1 MRLRV
6 KSFGPIQQVDV
17 DFRNLTILIGKNN
30 LGKSYLAQLYYAI
43 IDCTKQSIEPTL
55 PSWAVELN
63 VELADEDYLFYANL
77 QSREQLRELAKKLT
91 NNNEDN
97 SIIIKDITDI
107 FLKSLSD
114 RIGKLIQSSLERSF
128 GVAISKLVNIN
139 HNFSKIRWDINELLE
154 VSVELTKKGKVTAVV
169 TVDEL
174 RWKPY
179 SETLAE
185 SKIFET
191 LKTAPK
197 RKNTQLAK
205 LHREIWRL
213 LISNE
218 TRKCWHGKPYYIPA
232 GRGGLIES
240 YETVV
245 QGLVSLSPVAPVRGL
260 SMPPMPGMAAQFYT
274 IMLQLK
280 NHKGPLNKIVS
291 EPFKQMFKG
300 EIQFRKVK
308 GQLKSR
314 LVYKF
319 SSGNKTGET
328 DLIHAASMIKELTPI
343 YSIVKELVRRGD
355 YLLIEEP
362 ESHLHPGAQ
371 IKMANVIGDIASN
384 KVNVLITS
392 HSDIMLRAVGHML
405 GEVYAKASPQIMGKA
420 TIYWLKEG
428 ETGCTSEEIKISK
441 RGIIKDIPSFD
452 DVIKELYET
461 EIKLENDDFKGEQAF
476 QKELP
481 LPPKA

>member
-6 KSFGPIQQVDV
+6 KNFGPLQQVDV
-17 DFRNLTILIGKNN
+17 DFRNLTVLIGKNN
-30 LGKSYLAQLYYAI
+30 LGKSYLAQLYYSI
-43 IDCTKQSIEPTL
+43 IDCTKQAIEPTL

-63 VELADEDYLFYANL
+63 VELEDEDYLFYTNL
-77 QSREQLRELAKKLT
+77 QSREQLRDLAKKIT
-91 NNNEDN
+91 VDNKDN
-97 SIIIKDITDI
+97 SSIIKDLTDI
-107 FLKSLSD
+107 FLKSLSN
-114 RIGKLIQSSLERSF
+114 RITKIFQPSLERSF
-128 GVAISKLVNIN
+128 GVDVSKLVNIN

-154 VSVELTKKGKVTAVV
+154 VSVELTRKGNATSIAK
-169 TVDEL
+169 VDEL

-179 SETLAE
+179 SEILAE

-191 LKTAPK
+191 LRTVRK
-197 RKNTQLAK
+197 RKNVHLAK
-205 LHREIWRL
+205 LYREISSL

-260 SMPPMPGMAAQFYT
+260 SMPPMPGMAAQFYSV
-274 IMLQLK
+274 MLQLK

-291 EPFKQMFKG
+291 ESFKQMFRG

-319 SSGNKTGET
+319 SSGKRTGET

-343 YSIVKELVRRGD
+343 YFIVKEFVKHGD

-384 KVNVLITS
+384 KVNVLITT
-392 HSDIMLRAVGHML
+392 HSDIMLRAVGHMF
-405 GEVYAKASPQIMGKA
+405 GQAYGKAPPQIKASA

-441 RGIIKDIPSFD
+441 RGIIKDISSFD

-461 EIKLENDDFKGEQAF
+461 ELKLENEDFKGEQIF

-481 LPPKA
+481 LSPKA